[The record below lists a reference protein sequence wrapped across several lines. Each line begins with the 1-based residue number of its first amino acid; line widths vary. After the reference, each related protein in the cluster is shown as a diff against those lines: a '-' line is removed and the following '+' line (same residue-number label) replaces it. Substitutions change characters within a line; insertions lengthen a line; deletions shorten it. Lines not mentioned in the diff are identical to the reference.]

1 MIDLLQRVRNGQ
13 VFKDVEKRTSE
24 TEQNL
29 NSAILD
35 LCQAYQVSGYLAGVN
50 DGIKLAGTIGNTK
63 IEIQDLETG
72 NKLI

>member
-1 MIDLLQRVRNGQ
+1 MRRINSGQ
-13 VFKDVEKRTSE
+13 VFSEVERNTKEVEKK
-24 TEQNL
+24 L

-72 NKLI
+72 KKLI

>member
-1 MIDLLQRVRNGQ
+1 MIDLLRKIKDVQ
-13 VFKDVEKRTSE
+13 VFEDVERRTSE
-24 TEQNL
+24 TERNL
-29 NSAILD
+29 NLAILD

-72 NKLI
+72 KKLI